1 MFITKTRFGR
11 SAPDD
16 VGVMT
21 GMHLIAAEGQ
31 PLHVAVSRRSS
42 EVGSEKR
49 SPNGWRFCT
58 SYNQ

>member
-1 MFITKTRFGR
+1 MLITKTRFGR

-42 EVGSEKR
+42 EVGSEALKSVHSAVVR
-49 SPNGWRFCT
+49 IRR
-58 SYNQ
+58 